1 MNEELEK
8 IDTTVR
14 EPPKRAKEPK
24 QKAKLTHQL
33 WAKILAFVLLGLFLA
48 LLVAGIAECMFSYTA
63 YMYWESVTEF
73 IRDILIQGPGYSELT
88 QAESLYAQQILGLV
102 YDWSNWWLP
111 MVLVGAVGALAC
123 LVFAFVSAGRRKGR
137 EGASLNAVDRLPLDL
152 YAVICWAAVFW
163 LLLAVVAVADNMT
176 DNTWPFLVT
185 RNGVMFV
192 VTVAICAYTGILI
205 ALAPFLS
212 FATRIKVG
220 GGIWWRKSV
229 IYWVCSR
236 CWRIVKF
243 CWNWL
248 WKWVKRFFGWIW
260 YMTKKI
266 PIVPRTALIVFVVLL
281 FNFTLNVWNA
291 NVQGDAFVIFLLFIL
306 SLVLFV
312 AACFGAWQMKS
323 LKAAGE
329 RMAKGEIDEKI
340 DTQHMYWEFK
350 HHAENLNSIGDG
362 MAAAVEQRMK
372 SERLKTELITN
383 VSHDIKTPL
392 TSIVN
397 YVDLL
402 QKPHTPEQE
411 AEYLDVLDRQSK
423 RLKKLTEDL
432 VEASKASTGNMNV
445 NIERTN
451 TREIIEQSLAEYGR
465 RMEQCNLT
473 VIVNIPEE
481 APQAMADG
489 RLLWR
494 VLDNLFN
501 NVVKYALPG
510 TRVYI
515 TSEIEGGDAVI
526 SVKNI
531 SRDPLNVSA
540 DELMERFV
548 RGDSSR
554 HTEGS
559 GLGLNIAQSLVNLM
573 HGKFSLSVDGDLFKA
588 EIRLPSA

>member
-14 EPPKRAKEPK
+14 EPPKKAKEPK

-33 WAKILAFVLLGLFLA
+33 WAKILAFVLLGVFIAVIIVSALA
-48 LLVAGIAECMFSYTA
+48 AIISHVTSHYSLQEFINSNHEYYYASERAFG
-63 YMYWESVTEF
+63 ESVVALAYNLAR
-73 IRDILIQGPGYSELT
+73 I
-88 QAESLYAQQILGLV
+88 
-102 YDWSNWWLP
+102 WLP
-111 MVLVGAVGALAC
+111 LGIVGITGTVVC
-123 LVFAFVSAGRRKGR
+123 LIFLFISAGKGKKSPKP
-137 EGASLNAVDRLPLDL
+137 ELNLIDKLPLDI
-152 YAVICWAAVFW
+152 YAAVCFVAAFAGAYLIVY
-163 LLLAVVAVADNMT
+163 LLEILPVDGITRSSVNILLFLYLA
-176 DNTWPFLVT
+176 
-185 RNGVMFV
+185 
-192 VTVAICAYTGILI
+192 AYVLFLI

-212 FATRIKVG
+212 FATRLKVG

-411 AEYLDVLDRQSK
+411 AEYLEVLDRQSK

-445 NIERTN
+445 NIVRTN

-465 RMEQCNLT
+465 RMEQGNLS

-481 APQAMADG
+481 APRAMADG

-501 NVVKYALPG
+501 NVCKYALAG

-515 TSEIEGGDAVI
+515 DAVIEGNEAVI

-573 HGKFSLSVDGDLFKA
+573 HGRFSLSVDGDLFKA
-588 EIRLPSA
+588 EIRLPKA